1 MAGMLKNLGWL
12 IWGDPAIKELS
23 HAIAGQFHV
32 FTPYRDRQCIYID
45 ARMTIHEESS
55 QPLAFQIAVECEIE
69 EGGENLLDDQD
80 DEMKFDIDK
89 NMTFQRGILQGST
102 TFTWKRIGADND
114 GRVFQFVCDE
124 ETTTYFANSFE
135 ATVYHCMYQLK
146 YRKLPS
152 NEKDLGEFE
161 IRSSN
166 FETPFSSGGTPM
178 STCPQP
184 SAPSGIKQSPIQSSL
199 IPQLQHLQYDG
210 VSEFPGD
217 LFLFDPETATFMKQG
232 SGQCQLIRD
241 NRAQILYWLSVV
253 DVKGTQ
259 LICQPIGPNMEP
271 TFQTSNAGSRDS
283 AMKNEVQKTRGHFY
297 KKEDQDSDE
306 YSDEYSE
313 NESEDGNEEETE
325 ADNKVHGGV
334 QQNRSYDEDESE
346 DETYHFDGHGDN
358 SKNSQLAVGY
368 KDRSF
373 VLRGNK
379 IGVFSHN
386 DRDGLDFNTTIKNIS
401 DSRGQELHPSR
412 VVLHEQDTAM
422 VMMDPR
428 NLNRAYK
435 MDLEYGKVV
444 EEWEMPGTS
453 GVLNL
458 VGSSKYAHLTSSKT
472 MVGHS
477 QTAMFRVDPRLSGS
491 KIVEKEFKQYAKG
504 NNFTC
509 VATTDNGSVAIAGAK
524 GDIKLLNAIG
534 KNAKTALTGLGD
546 SIIGI
551 DVTANGQYVLAT
563 CKTYLLLINVL
574 NPKNKTLGFDASF
587 PVNEKPQPVK
597 LHLRPEH
604 VCTMREP
611 VSFTPARFNTGENE
625 LEKAIVTS
633 TGPYVI
639 TWNLRRVCL
648 GHYEYQ
654 IKKYADNVVADNFKY
669 GQDRSIFVTL
679 PDDVT
684 SLQKKNLLNAAEAF
698 EVGR

>member
-1 MAGMLKNLGWL
+1 MA
-12 IWGDPAIKELS
+12 
-23 HAIAGQFHV
+23 
-32 FTPYRDRQCIYID
+32 
-45 ARMTIHEESS
+45 IHEESS
-55 QPLAFQIAVECEIE
+55 QPLAFQIAVEREIE
-69 EGGENLLDDQD
+69 EGGEIFLDDQD
-80 DEMKFDIDK
+80 YEMKFDIDK
-89 NMTFQRGILQGST
+89 DMTFQRGILQGST
-102 TFTWKRIGADND
+102 TFTWKRTGLAND

-135 ATVYHCMYQLK
+135 TTVYHCMYQLK

-166 FETPFSSGGTPM
+166 FETPFSSGGTPTPT
-178 STCPQP
+178 SSQP
-184 SAPSGIKQSPIQSSL
+184 SALSGIKQSPTQSSP

-217 LFLFDPETATFMKQG
+217 LFLFDPKTATFMKQD

-241 NRAQILYWLSVV
+241 NRAQKLYWLSVM
-253 DVKGTQ
+253 DVKGAQ
-259 LICQPIGPNMEP
+259 LICQPIGPNMVP
-271 TFQTSNAGSRDS
+271 TFQTSIESNRDS
-283 AMKNEVQKTRGHFY
+283 TIKNEAQRTRGRLY
-297 KKEDQDSDE
+297 KKDDRDSDE
-306 YSDEYSE
+306 YSGS
-313 NESEDGNEEETE
+313 ESESGNEEEVE
-325 ADNKVHGGV
+325 VDNKIQGGV
-334 QQNRSYDEDESE
+334 QRSGNYNEDESE
-346 DETYHFDGHGDN
+346 DETCHFGGHGDN

-401 DSRGQELHPSR
+401 DSRGRELRPSR

-428 NLNRAYK
+428 NLNTAYK

-458 VGSSKYAHLTSSKT
+458 IGSSKYAHLTSSKT

-491 KIVEKEFKQYAKG
+491 KIVQEEFKQYARG
-504 NNFTC
+504 NDFTC

-534 KNAKTALTGLGD
+534 KNAKTALSGLGD
-546 SIIGI
+546 SVIGI

-563 CKTYLLLINVL
+563 CKTYLLLIDVL
-574 NPKNKTLGFDASF
+574 NPKNRTLGFDASF
-587 PVNEKPQPVK
+587 PASEKPQPVK

-604 VCTMREP
+604 VCAMREP
-611 VSFTPARFNTGENE
+611 VSFTPARFNTGVNE

-698 EVGR
+698 EGPSKKSR